1 MLPPIGIP
9 ATCNYYKAGA
19 LNWKYA
25 PITASVFLIS
35 GYFGS
40 KLTLH
45 IPMIIL
51 RRGLAVI
58 LVLITLRLF
67 LSKQTGYEF
76 LYT

>member
-1 MLPPIGIP
+1 MIVLIILIGD
-9 ATCNYYKAGA
+9 
-19 LNWKYA
+19 
-25 PITASVFLIS
+25 
-35 GYFGS
+35 YFGP

-67 LSKQTGYEF
+67 LSKQTDYEF